1 MPMLSTERTGG
12 CELDTWTIFFWFATL
27 VLIPSGLGMTLF
39 ARRRMKNLGI
49 LAAVVG
55 CGFILLT
62 TVLGESSSFEREVS
76 LTLLASLGP
85 SIMMGCSI
93 LLLIFTSDSP
103 VKPLPRP
110 LRWLGWVGM
119 LSGLG
124 WILALALLAPPTSS
138 GGAVSEV
145 WTIWLTGFL
154 LTLLALGLTSIV
166 FLLSMGEARYT
177 EILCILPLPIGAG
190 LMLNYALTTGF
201 KGLAPEVALGRFADA
216 SLMLMGTV
224 IGITAAVFL
233 FGLVLYVSER
243 GISQLPTTS
252 PLTED
257 EVELIRSRVE
267 RGRQIV
273 EQIDSTTG
281 GDDDS

>member
-1 MPMLSTERTGG
+1 MPMLSTGITGG
-12 CELDTWTIFFWFATL
+12 CELDAWAIFFWFAAL

-39 ARRRMKNLGI
+39 ANRRMKGFGI
-49 LAAVVG
+49 LAVIAG

-110 LRWLGWVGM
+110 LRWLGWIGM

-124 WILALALLAPPTSS
+124 WILALALFAPPTSS

-154 LTLLALGLTSIV
+154 LSLLSLGLTSIV
-166 FLLSMGEARYT
+166 FLLSMGEARHT
-177 EILCILPLPIGAG
+177 EILCILPLPVGAG
-190 LMLNYALTTGF
+190 LMLNHALTSGF
-201 KGLAPEVALGRFADA
+201 KGLAPEVGLGRFADA
-216 SLMLMGTV
+216 SLMLVGTV
-224 IGITAAVFL
+224 IGIGAALFL
-233 FGLVLYVSER
+233 FGLVLYISER
-243 GISQLPTTS
+243 GIAQLPAAS

-257 EVELIRSRVE
+257 EMELIRSRVE

-273 EQIDSTTG
+273 EQAASTIG
-281 GDDDS
+281 GETD

>member
-1 MPMLSTERTGG
+1 MPMLSTGRIGG
-12 CELDTWTIFFWFATL
+12 CELDTWTISFWFATL

-39 ARRRMKNLGI
+39 AKRRMKSFGI
-49 LAAVVG
+49 LAVVVG
-55 CGFILLT
+55 CSFILLT
-62 TVLGESSSFEREVS
+62 TVLGDSSSFEREVS

-85 SIMMGCSI
+85 SILMGCSI

-124 WILALALLAPPTSS
+124 WILALALLSPPTSS

-145 WTIWLTGFL
+145 WTVWLTGFL

-177 EILCILPLPIGAG
+177 EILCILPLPVGAG
-190 LMLNYALTTGF
+190 LMLNHALTSGF

-224 IGITAAVFL
+224 IGMTAAVFL
-233 FGLVLYVSER
+233 FGLVLYISER
-243 GISQLPTTS
+243 GITQLPTTS
-252 PLTED
+252 PLTDD
-257 EVELIRSRVE
+257 EMQLIRNRVE

-281 GDDDS
+281 GDGDS